1 MRPTMKHHYSHQAEP
16 VKLGAVY
23 NYDGKA
29 YRVGLLNEC
38 RARLDPVFR
47 TQRTI
52 TDRLHDKTVSILT
65 TPPSLNISPASILPP
80 VTSH

>member
-1 MRPTMKHHYSHQAEP
+1 MKHTAMAEP

-23 NYDGKA
+23 LYDGKA
-29 YRVGLLNEC
+29 YRVGLLNAC

-47 TQRTI
+47 TKRVI
-52 TDRLHDKTVSILT
+52 TDRLRDKTVSILT

-80 VTSH
+80 VTTR

>member
-1 MRPTMKHHYSHQAEP
+1 MKHRTQPEP

-23 NYDGKA
+23 LYEGRA
-29 YRVGLLNEC
+29 YRVGLLNAC

-47 TQRTI
+47 KKRII
-52 TDRLHDKTVSILT
+52 TDRLRDKTVSILT

-80 VTSH
+80 VTTR

>member
-1 MRPTMKHHYSHQAEP
+1 MHPTQPEP

-23 NYDGKA
+23 LYDGKA
-29 YRVGLLNEC
+29 YRVGLLNAC

-47 TQRTI
+47 ERRTI
-52 TDRLHDKTVSILT
+52 TDRLRDKTVSILT

-80 VTSH
+80 VSTL